1 MEKGHFRKYPGKSRL
16 VQHAANTRY
25 NEAVLQDIESIH
37 ATLKEIAKKVG
48 ASEPA
53 ALQSTT
59 LRNSTDSPSQN
70 GRPASTTNGNG
81 YRLGVSGQDNHGP
94 SCDNSPK
101 ISPEDENLPHVPI
114 HSLYALT
121 KLRALR
127 SPDAPEGHSSPAL
140 DDFIARGALRLDD
153 AERLFRLYR
162 DRLDPFMYGVGCK
175 YQQLSRAR
183 ARPRSP
189 ALPEQLPRSGS
200 AGSTILP
207 WHTA

>member
-1 MEKGHFRKYPGKSRL
+1 MSKRSWSDANEGMEFMTVLSALDVSRE
-16 VQHAANTRY
+16 Y
-25 NEAVLQDIESIH
+25 NEAVLQDIESLH

-140 DDFIARGALRLDD
+140 DDFIARGAIRLDD

-162 DRLDPFMYGVGCK
+162 DRLDPFMQMGYMV
-175 YQQLSRAR
+175 YAAQSSVA
-183 ARPRSP
+183 
-189 ALPEQLPRSGS
+189 
-200 AGSTILP
+200 
-207 WHTA
+207 